1 MNYQIITDSCSDLP
15 LDIVDRCGLD
25 IVKFTISIGDE
36 ELVDDMGKTFDK
48 QAFFQRLK
56 EGETASTS
64 QVNVHSYLEK
74 FKHYIEKGIPVL
86 YLAFSSALSG
96 SFNSAVQAKKM
107 LEEEYDEVDI
117 DIVDTK
123 AASLGQGLLVY
134 EACQK
139 KDEGYTKQQLIDW
152 VEEHKLNYH
161 SWVTVDDIKHLHR
174 GGRIS
179 STAATVGSLLH
190 VKPIIVVD
198 TEGKL
203 VPAAKVR
210 GRKKS
215 LNYLVEQTLKN
226 LEDVENHSIFI
237 GHVGTPEEAEM
248 IREKILE
255 RASPKEVIVSSY
267 GPTVAAHTG
276 FGSISVFSYGE
287 KRTV

>member
-36 ELVDDMGKTFDK
+36 ELVDDMGETFDK

-74 FKHYIEKGIPVL
+74 FKYYIEKGNPIL
-86 YLAFSSALSG
+86 YLAFSSALTG

-226 LEDVENHSIFI
+226 LEDAENHSIFI

>member
-36 ELVDDMGKTFDK
+36 ELVDDMGETFDK

-74 FKHYIEKGIPVL
+74 FKHYIEKGNPIL
-86 YLAFSSALSG
+86 YLAFSSALTG

-287 KRTV
+287 KRTD

>member
-15 LDIVDRCGLD
+15 LELVDKYDLD
-25 IVKFTISIGDE
+25 IVNFIIRIGDE
-36 ELVDDMGKTFDK
+36 ELVDDMGKNFDK
-48 QAFFQRLK
+48 DAYFKRLK
-56 EGETASTS
+56 NGETATTS
-64 QVNVHSYLEK
+64 QVNVHSYLKK
-74 FKHYIEKGIPVL
+74 FKYYVEQGKPIL
-86 YLAFSSALSG
+86 YLAFSSALTG
-96 SFNSAVQAKKM
+96 SFNSAVQAKRM
-107 LEEEYDEVDI
+107 IEEEYDDADI

-134 EACQK
+134 EASQK
-139 KDEGYTKQQLIDW
+139 KEEGYTKQQLIDW
-152 VEEHKLNYH
+152 VEENKLKYH

-190 VKPIIVVD
+190 VKPIIKVD

-215 LNYLVEQTLKN
+215 LNYLVDQTINHLT
-226 LEDVENHSIFI
+226 DPENHSIFI
-237 GHVGTPEEAEM
+237 GHVGTPDEANE
-248 IREKILE
+248 IRDKILE
-255 RASPKEVIVSSY
+255 RVEPKEVIVSSY

-287 KRTV
+287 TRTD

>member
-15 LDIVDRCGLD
+15 LDMVDRYNLD
-25 IVKFTISIGDE
+25 IVNFIIRIGDE
-36 ELVDDMGKTFDK
+36 ELVDDMGENFDK
-48 QAFFQRLK
+48 EAFFQRLK

-74 FKHYIEKGIPVL
+74 FKYYIEKGIPVL

-96 SFNSAVQAKKM
+96 SFNSAVQAKRM

-117 DIVDTK
+117 DIIDTK
-123 AASLGQGLLVY
+123 AASLGQGLLVF
-134 EACQK
+134 EASQK
-139 KDEGYTKQQLIDW
+139 KKEGYTKEQLIDW
-152 VEEHKLNYH
+152 MEENRLNYH

-190 VKPIIVVD
+190 VKPILIMN

-203 VPAAKVR
+203 VPVAKVR

-215 LNYLVEQTLKN
+215 LNYLVDQTIRHLTDP
-226 LEDVENHSIFI
+226 EEHSIFI
-237 GHVGTPEEAEM
+237 GHVGTPEEAET

-276 FGSISVFSYGE
+276 FGSISVFSYGD
-287 KRTV
+287 KRTD